1 MKLVRDTLLHLL
13 SVLVFGCP
21 NNGRTQKGLSLDFCH
36 FDNTTCSL
44 IRHCEEHNSVPEEQ
58 RTNST
63 KGVARK
69 RLKMRVKEGLAKQNV
84 TSRLESYRH
93 LLLTASSSSHRFCQ
107 KRPTSKEDDERRKQE
122 KAIVRL
128 LDEKEA
134 GGWKKNFASVE
145 CGAKLIKSSPSLK
158 HPQHLI
164 NKNQDEYMLMECND
178 QNFFIIELCETIKVM
193 RFELDNFE
201 LYSGAARNFTVR
213 AVDKYSNNL
222 KDWNVIGNF
231 EASSDKMG
239 VQNFFDFELKLFG
252 KFVRVDI
259 NSYHGSEHFCTMTSF
274 RVFGVSEYEFLHII
288 DNEAEETQDSPSE
301 APVKTESEVEN
312 RLHQL
317 EIKKKPEVDV
327 TSVQEHTTIMTY
339 KYLFL
344 QMRNDVCID
353 SVTLETLTQNSFL
366 GAKDKIQAVKYKS
379 IEKKVAAGEGGKEQQ
394 AVEKSVENNDSN
406 TNLLTPKESIL
417 VQISNRVKILE
428 KNVSS
433 QNNIL
438 KTFNSSSKQQENDI
452 GKILD
457 TIVKAKEV
465 FEETAGEAENVKGK
479 VKKMDQKMGKME
491 DILAES
497 AETMKMMM
505 AITIVLA
512 ITCLFLVSVICFS
525 PSPHYVMFEEKN
537 EVDEVEEE
545 EGLSVG
551 NTQPSQSAPVLDKGA
566 ENIVEEAPKVKKRVT
581 FTDDEVDEMEASAEE
596 DISLRVYSPK
606 RRVVRRKEAARRAT
620 WCGGSFRKL
629 AEDAAA
635 LVAKE
640 F

>member
-1 MKLVRDTLLHLL
+1 MGD
-13 SVLVFGCP
+13 
-21 NNGRTQKGLSLDFCH
+21 
-36 FDNTTCSL
+36 
-44 IRHCEEHNSVPEEQ
+44 HNSVPEEQ
-58 RTNST
+58 RTNAT

-69 RLKMRVKEGLAKQNV
+69 RLKMRVKDGLAKQNV

-93 LLLTASSSSHRFCQ
+93 LLLTASSSSHRFCE

-134 GGWKKNFASVE
+134 GGGKKNFASVE

-213 AVDKYSNNL
+213 TVDKYSNNL

-288 DNEAEETQDSPSE
+288 DNEAEEAQDSPSE
-301 APVKTESEVEN
+301 VPV
-312 RLHQL
+312 
-317 EIKKKPEVDV
+317 KKKPEVDV

-438 KTFNSSSKQQENDI
+438 KTFNSSSKQQENDT
-452 GKILD
+452 GKIHD

-512 ITCLFLVSVICFS
+512 ITCLFLVSVIRS
-525 PSPHYVMFEEKN
+525 SPHYVMFEEKN

-551 NTQPSQSAPVLDKGA
+551 NTQPSQSATVLDKGA